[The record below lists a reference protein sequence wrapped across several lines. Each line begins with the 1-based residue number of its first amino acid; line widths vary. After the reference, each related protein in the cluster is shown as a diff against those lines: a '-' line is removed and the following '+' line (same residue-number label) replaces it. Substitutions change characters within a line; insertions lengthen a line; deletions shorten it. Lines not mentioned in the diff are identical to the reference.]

1 MQILC
6 VRDHLLCQGD
16 YSPTRR
22 QTLNNDALS
31 LEVEGAHRRGSQL
44 GPGVRVVLQ
53 TERKRQRDTHTHRQ
67 RETETERDTE
77 RD

>member
-31 LEVEGAHRRGSQL
+31 LEVEGAHRRG
-44 GPGVRVVLQ
+44 
-53 TERKRQRDTHTHRQ
+53 T
-67 RETETERDTE
+67 
-77 RD
+77 